1 MENNEGHNGDDTGNL
16 PDVDSGLEPDRV
28 VSSVDQ
34 ALEICE
40 TLEQSAEGIIKN
52 QARITAK
59 LNGEPPRDP
68 KKLKSKAKGYKTNIS
83 TGALATECNRVPT
96 RLFMPIK
103 TARYLTAASL
113 PADTVNGPQKTEKF
127 REIITDT
134 IRSWPRWNFF
144 VRGFAREVG
153 VFGFAFPTF
162 FDEWDWRPSII
173 RGDKGFVPAGTEILE
188 EPEFYEVI
196 YEYKPH
202 ELIALAKQAK
212 EAGITTWKIPAIVA
226 AVNDASAPGS
236 NDTNIQAR
244 TFEELTR
251 QANVG
256 YSYTKGVKVIKTKH
270 LFAKEH
276 SGKVSHWILYSE
288 GKNESQ
294 DGDTEDDS
302 IYTKTDKRLLYEK
315 LDAYE
320 HSMWEVVIPT
330 VFDYGD
336 GTIHGSWGAGQIL
349 YDMAHQVEVIRNDSI
364 DALRNSGKVKVQVP
378 DPKDVN
384 SVKLVYN
391 DSHIIVTGAQFAGNT
406 AALPSDI
413 SSFGALEDRI
423 SRWSQEKVGSYLPP
437 IPSQPSDIKAAQV
450 NAAIAQEA
458 EIKEANGENWLSQ
471 FAWLIFS
478 MTRRLCNPLSSDPIS
493 KATLERLLRE
503 GLTSEEILIL
513 RDQAPIK
520 NVMEFTPYKT
530 AQVAQFAASK
540 AGNPLYNQRNIE
552 VAQVQAAA
560 GDRFVESFLLPDG
573 DTATIDGARRAQM
586 EENAAMALGQDVPV
600 LPSDLHWY
608 HMQEMKASLEQVIG
622 TANFPLAKLGLGHY
636 AKHYDAGVQTK
647 TLPKDQIN
655 NEKSYIA
662 KLAKIIENAEKAAA
676 QATARITG
684 QPPQQP
690 GQPGANAPVQPDP
703 GQPQVAPP
711 PVTQPILPAPDTP
724 QAAGQVLATDPNV

>member
-1 MENNEGHNGDDTGNL
+1 MENDEGRNNDESGNS
-16 PDVDSGLEPDRV
+16 PKVDSTLEPQRV

-40 TLEQSAEGIIKN
+40 TLEDSASGIIKN

-59 LNGEPPRDP
+59 LNGEPPRNP
-68 KKLKSKAKGYKTNIS
+68 KKLKDKAKGYKTNIS

-113 PADTVNGPQKTEKF
+113 PASVVNGPQKTEKF
-127 REIITDT
+127 REVITDT

-153 VFGFAFPTF
+153 VFGFGFPTF
-162 FDEWDWRPSII
+162 FDEWDWRPSLI
-173 RGDKGFVPAGTEILE
+173 RGDRGFVPAGTEILE
-188 EPEFYEVI
+188 EPEFYEVL

-202 ELIALAKQAK
+202 ELIQLAKQAK
-212 EAGITTWKIPAIVA
+212 DAGLDTWKIPAITA
-226 AVNDASAPGS
+226 AVNDASRPDHGS
-236 NDTNIQAR
+236 SETDAR
-244 TFEELTR
+244 SFEELTR
-251 QANVG
+251 QANMG
-256 YSYTKGVKVIKTKH
+256 FSYTKGVKVIKTKH

-276 SGKVSHWILYSE
+276 SGKVSHWILYPE
-288 GKNESQ
+288 GENESQ
-294 DGDTEDDS
+294 TGDETDDS

-320 HSMWEVVIPT
+320 TSMWEVVIPT

-349 YDMAHQVEVIRNDSI
+349 YDMAHQVEIVRNDSI

-384 SVKLVYN
+384 SVKLIYN

-413 SSFGALEDRI
+413 SSFGALEDRM
-423 SRWSQEKVGSYLPP
+423 SRWAQEKVGSYLPP

-478 MTRRLCNPLSSDPIS
+478 MTRRLCNPNSSDPIS
-493 KATLERLLRE
+493 KATLERLLSE
-503 GLTSEEILIL
+503 GLTSEDIVML

-520 NVMEFTPYKT
+520 SVMEFTPYKT
-530 AQVAQFAASK
+530 MQVAQFAASK
-540 AGNPLYNQRNIE
+540 GGNPLYNQRNLE
-552 VAQVQAAA
+552 VAQVQGAA
-560 GDRFVESFLLPDG
+560 GDRFVDSFLLPEG

-608 HMQEMKASLEQVIG
+608 HMQEMKPSLEQVIQS
-622 TANFPLAKLGLGHY
+622 ANFPLAKLGLGHY
-636 AKHYDAGVQTK
+636 AKHYDFGVETK

-655 NEKSYIA
+655 NEKSYIS
-662 KLAKIIENAEKAAA
+662 KLAKIIENAENAATEA
-676 QATARITG
+676 KERILG
-684 QPPQQP
+684 PQQ
-690 GQPGANAPVQPDP
+690 QPGAN
-703 GQPQVAPP
+703 GQPQPGGPQGAPP
-711 PVTQPILPAPDTP
+711 PVTRPILPAPNVP
-724 QAAGQVLATDPNV
+724 QAEGQVLATDPNV